1 VFMQFIGCKF
11 YVQLVICRTYSFLRA
26 AEFEAEPQNLL
37 FCGILIFPWNFAE
50 SRRSWEMTRN

>member
-1 VFMQFIGCKF
+1 MQFIGCKF

-37 FCGILIFPWNFAE
+37 FCGILIFRGILRNLAE
-50 SRRSWEMTRN
+50 VEK